1 MKFMITIIGP
11 FEGSKELRTA
21 EERTMTV
28 GRDDPAELCR
38 DVGSW
43 AHDVTARMLAGVDV
57 DVEDV
62 EDDEDDLRVHD
73 VPRLT
78 DVPMALWEDLT
89 DAAA

>member
-1 MKFMITIIGP
+1 MKFMLSIHGP
-11 FEGSKELRTA
+11 FDGGDPTTA
-21 EERTMTV
+21 EQRTMTI
-28 GRDDPAELCR
+28 GRNDPAELCR
-38 DVGSW
+38 EVGSW
-43 AHDVTARMLAGVDV
+43 AHEVAARMLAGATGVDV
-57 DVEDV
+57 DV